1 MSEQALRTIQEA
13 YSNGT
18 LRPNV
23 LDQRGL
29 SLLHY
34 AAYDGQLLCV
44 KCLIN
49 YGADIHARFVMVLK
63 NTSTQMAH
71 NVITSL

>member
-1 MSEQALRTIQEA
+1 MSEQALRNIQEA

-18 LRPNV
+18 LRPNA
-23 LDQRGL
+23 LDNSGL

-44 KCLIN
+44 KCLIT
-49 YGADIHARFVMVLK
+49 YGADIHAR
-63 NTSTQMAH
+63 
-71 NVITSL
+71 